1 MPYIN
6 QLHTSFIHSRM
17 RDANICPR
25 LGALSLSTQ
34 RASEWWDRTIANKR
48 LKWMFYAHRFHDCI
62 GFLGILK
69 PAAWLWYHPSCWLG
83 ISPLPTHP
91 FNLVNYKYKKV
102 YFFYSLLENSCKC
115 AVADRGYQFAF
126 YASNTFRSLKEA
138 LLFSSTAS
146 VAQKKKNG
154 LCVQSEAWRSSGK
167 GKSRRCPIFWAP
179 ESYDIK
185 SKPQTTEV
193 PLIHASH

>member
-1 MPYIN
+1 M
-6 QLHTSFIHSRM
+6 QTFVLVW
-17 RDANICPR
+17 
-25 LGALSLSTQ
+25 GLSLSTQ

-91 FNLVNYKYKKV
+91 FNLVNNKYKKV
-102 YFFYSLLENSCKC
+102 FFFYSFLENSCKC

-138 LLFSSTAS
+138 LLFDSISSTKEKKWTMRAVGS
-146 VAQKKKNG
+146 LAILRQGEIKKMSDFLSPRKLRHQK
-154 LCVQSEAWRSSGK
+154 
-167 GKSRRCPIFWAP
+167 
-179 ESYDIK
+179 
-185 SKPQTTEV
+185 
-193 PLIHASH
+193 